1 MDKSHQE
8 IFFEFLEKEIIVGED
23 VLEIHSRHSENRT
36 LKEDITI
43 INYFIKKDRLVIIK
57 TRDDDTGLSYFML
70 SRMGRLPEDCWTNLQ
85 TGNTNW
91 SDYEKDNLRNIATQ
105 VLKQNDK
112 KVRIVSANYLQRLS
126 RLIEGKWLNYE
137 KKTDRLSLGP
147 RFLGQM
153 RRWLDSDLPKYQV
166 FLFLLSTCC
175 DARSLL

>member
-36 LKEDITI
+36 LIEDITI
-43 INYFIKKDRLVIIK
+43 INSFIKKDGLVIIK

-105 VLKQNDK
+105 VLKQNYK
-112 KVRIVSANYLQRLS
+112 KVRIVSANYLQ
-126 RLIEGKWLNYE
+126 
-137 KKTDRLSLGP
+137 SL
-147 RFLGQM
+147 
-153 RRWLDSDLPKYQV
+153 
-166 FLFLLSTCC
+166 
-175 DARSLL
+175 